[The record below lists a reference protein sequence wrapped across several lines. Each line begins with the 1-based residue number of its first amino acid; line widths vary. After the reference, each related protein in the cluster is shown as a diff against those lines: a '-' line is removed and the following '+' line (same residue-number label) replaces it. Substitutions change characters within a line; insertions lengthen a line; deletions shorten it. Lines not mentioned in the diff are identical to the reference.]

1 MSDSSKEPGVSKK
14 KIYGA
19 GTILALII
27 SIPAIIAFLVAQS
40 LIDNFFISIGISA
53 IVYFV
58 AMGFSIK
65 ISKKLSK
72 M

>member
-1 MSDSSKEPGVSKK
+1 MSNAEDSGISKK
-14 KIYGA
+14 KIYGV

-27 SIPAIIAFLVAQS
+27 SVPAIIAFLVAQS
-40 LIDNFFISIGISA
+40 ITKNFFISITISA

-72 M
+72 S